1 MALFKCKMCGAE
13 LNIFNE
19 SVAECEYCH
28 TKQTLPRLDDKKAL
42 LYDRANYLRRNSEFD
57 KAMAIY
63 ELVLN
68 EDTTDAEAYW
78 SLILCKY
85 GIDYVVDTNSG
96 KRIPTVNRVQY
107 TPVASDENY
116 KSAIKYATPEQAV
129 IYREE
134 AEIIDGIQK
143 KILALS
149 DSEEPFD
156 VFICYKETDAQGRRT
171 DDSVIAYNLYNEFER
186 EGLKA
191 FYSRITLEDKLG
203 QEYEPYIFAAL
214 NSAKVMVVIGT
225 SVENF
230 NAPWV
235 RNEWARYLQLI
246 NNGEKKIII
255 PAYRNI
261 DPYDLPSE
269 FAHLQGQDMSR
280 IGFMQDIVHATTKF
294 INSQRDKA
302 KVNNSQGA
310 NGSNIS
316 NLLKRVAIFIEDK
329 EWENAE
335 KYCEKILDEDP
346 ENGSAYYYKFLID
359 FKEKNINSIVDKT
372 DNPADN
378 PNYSKV
384 MKFGTQEQKNDLLQ
398 CDKHVKQ
405 RVLDDV
411 YNSAL
416 KDMMS
421 ENIFAVK
428 KAEKDFIAFG
438 DYKDSKALVQQCGA
452 IIMRLEAE
460 QKKQNKK
467 DKIKGLW
474 IAVIVIS
481 LVVLLG
487 AVVVWL
493 ILYNLPSENVV
504 DQTENMYAGE
514 VLEDSDGLAANEKVS
529 AITVK
534 PKTISAGYSHS
545 VAVRNDGVVD
555 STVYRGELDGYFGQC
570 DVMGW
575 SDIIEVSSG
584 WYHTVALRN
593 NGTVVSTPYTSD
605 SSFNYGQGDVG
616 GWSNI
621 KSVSAGWSHTV
632 GLKKDGT
639 CVATKYTG
647 ANAYYYGQCDV
658 EEWRD
663 IVAIDSG
670 DYYTVGLK
678 SDGTC
683 VATGY
688 NETNQCSVEGWSDI
702 VAISAGDYHTVGVK
716 SDGTVVSTKFNNSEN
731 SGQCDVEGWT
741 DVVDVSAGDCFTVAL
756 KKDGT
761 CVATGRNDKG
771 QCDVEGWTD
780 IVAISAGHKH
790 TIGLKSDGT
799 IVSTGDNR
807 DGQGDVYVFSNVRY

>member
-28 TKQTLPRLDDKKAL
+28 TKQTLPRLDDKKAV
-42 LYDRANYLRRNSEFD
+42 LYDRANHLRRNSEFD

-85 GIDYVVDTNSG
+85 GIDYVVDQNSG

-129 IYREE
+129 IYKEE

-156 VFICYKETDAQGRRT
+156 VFICYKETDSRGRRT
-171 DDSVIAYNLYNEFER
+171 QDSVIANSLYNELER
-186 EGLKA
+186 EGLKV
-191 FYSRITLEDKLG
+191 FFSRITLEDKLG

-214 NSAKVMVVIGT
+214 NSAKVMIVIGT

-235 RNEWARYLQLI
+235 RNEWARYMQLI
-246 NNGEKKIII
+246 NKGEKKVII

-261 DPYDLPSE
+261 DPYDLPTE

-280 IGFMQDIVHATTKF
+280 IGFMQDIVHATTKI
-294 INSQRDKA
+294 INSQKNKDE
-302 KVNNSQGA
+302 VNVSQGVSGV
-310 NGSNIS
+310 NTS
-316 NLLKRVAIFIEDK
+316 NLLKRVAIFIEDND
-329 EWENAE
+329 WENA
-335 KYCEKILDEDP
+335 KQYCEKILDIDP
-346 ENGSAYYYKFLID
+346 ENGSAYYYKLLID
-359 FKEKNINSIVDKT
+359 FKAKGLNEVINKT
-372 DNPADN
+372 ESLDVN
-378 PNYSKV
+378 PNYAKV
-384 MKFGTQEQKNDLLQ
+384 MRFGTQEQKNELQQ
-398 CDKHVKQ
+398 CDQLVKQ
-405 RVLDDV
+405 RVTENA
-411 YNSAL
+411 YNAAL
-416 KDMMS
+416 KDMRS
-421 ENIFAVK
+421 KNLLDVQKAKQTFKSLQGYKNSIELATECEAVAQK
-428 KAEKDFIAFG
+428 LQETQKEK
-438 DYKDSKALVQQCGA
+438 
-452 IIMRLEAE
+452 
-460 QKKQNKK
+460 NKK
-467 DKIKGLW
+467 DRIKITL
-474 IAVIVIS
+474 IAVAVTFA
-481 LVVLLG
+481 VLIFVFG
-487 AVVVWL
+487 GWL
-493 ILYNLPSENVV
+493 ILYNLPEEYIVEQEVDGNASEELV
-504 DQTENMYAGE
+504 D
-514 VLEDSDGLAANEKVS
+514 DSGLTDSASEIKV
-529 AITVK
+529 K
-534 PKTISAGYSHS
+534 QNTISAGYSHS
-545 VAVRNDGVVD
+545 VAVRNDGGVN
-555 STVYRGELDGYFGQC
+555 STVYTGDADGYFGQC
-570 DVMGW
+570 DVSGW
-575 SDIIEVSSG
+575 GGIIEVSSG
-584 WYHTVALRN
+584 WYHTVGLRN
-593 NGTVVSTPYTSD
+593 NGTVVSTPHTMNN
-605 SSFNYGQGDVG
+605 SFDYGQGDVD

-647 ANAYYYGQCDV
+647 ANAYYFGQCDV
-658 EEWRD
+658 EGWSD

-688 NETNQCSVEGWSDI
+688 NETNQCDIGDWSDI

-716 SDGTVVSTKFNNSEN
+716 SDGTVVSTKFYNSEN

-741 DVVDVSAGDCFTVAL
+741 DVVAVSAGDCFTVAL

-780 IVAISAGHKH
+780 IVAISAGHMH

-807 DGQGDVYVFSNVRY
+807 DGQGDVHVFSNVRY